1 MGPRS
6 TRLNAV
12 RWLIA
17 IAIAAMTG
25 LSMTHR
31 RPDPLQR
38 LVAAAAQCNLRP
50 TEARL
55 SEFPYAANATT
66 RSDNDSPNAL
76 VRLRGAAAEILDGS
90 AARDQ
95 YVVGVS
101 ELIAGNPAAASET
114 LERVARTSN
123 DARIWNDLAA
133 ARMEMA
139 RQHDIPELI
148 AQALAD
154 ALKAIEL
161 DSDYLPAY
169 FNRALALDALHINP
183 AAERAYLDYL
193 SRDASSPWADE
204 ARERLASLP
213 KSTAAAEWAQARPR
227 LERVCRDGD
236 DTAATAIVRRF
247 PQQARKW
254 GEGPYLSDWADNT
267 ERNPAL
273 ATQSL
278 AVARCV
284 GRALQAVSGERLLL
298 DAVLAVDRQTHL
310 PLLSRAHAAY
320 RGGRLAYRD
329 GDQQTAA
336 RLFAQ
341 ASTTFEA
348 AQSPMTFV
356 AAFYG
361 ACTVVDSGD
370 SSGGLALLDALAS
383 RLEPSYRALRA
394 QIEYERGLALGRAGR
409 VYEGTD
415 ATREAL
421 RQFEALNETE
431 NATRMRTNLLA
442 ALTFGGAST
451 DAWRMRRTVF
461 ADASASGTPDA
472 LEQALL
478 AAVYDEMIERRW
490 EIAGAL
496 AAELSKFD
504 LQSQIV
510 RAETL
515 LWRSFARGR
524 TAAVIDATT
533 FGPAHAAA
541 GAIRDPALREELL
554 DKIHLAEAD
563 LFAERD
569 PARARRFADAAI
581 EYRRRRFPYLL
592 PAAYVVR
599 ARASRALGDISSA
612 TADLDLAIDAIEQ
625 QRRTLR
631 DDISRD
637 SYIGGDVR
645 MFDEAL
651 DLAASSA
658 DYERMF
664 RIAEHSSARLI
675 TARLGATPARSL
687 RELPALVPGGTTIL
701 HFTTLRDDSIA
712 IGINARGVRV
722 VKIGAGRDALS
733 AQRDQFL
740 AAIAD
745 DTSAYELACALHDE
759 LLAPFAAEI
768 AGASSLVIVT
778 DETLAPI
785 PFAAL
790 ADRATG
796 RFVIED
802 HAVSHAPT
810 VGTWIVRH
818 AEAHGQ
824 NHGRAVVA
832 GDPALDTERF
842 PSLPRLLA
850 ARGEVAAIARM
861 YGDDGEPLLGEHV
874 TRERLLASMPE
885 ADVIHIA
892 AHAVING
899 RDASRSVIP
908 LTPGAH
914 DAGLLSV
921 QDVTRLKLQRSPVVV
936 LAGCRTA
943 VEATGHGST
952 TSFALAFLA
961 AGSRAV
967 AATLWN
973 VDDEDA
979 RDFSVS
985 FHRDLGA
992 GITPAVALRRTQL
1005 AMMQNKG
1012 RNRLKAWAG
1021 FQIYGFE

>member
-31 RPDPLQR
+31 RPDPLQQ

-50 TEARL
+50 IEARL
-55 SEFPYAANATT
+55 SEFPYARRPAA
-66 RSDNDSPNAL
+66 RSGDDSPNAL
-76 VRLRGAAAEILDGS
+76 VRLRGAAAEMLEGGG
-90 AARDQ
+90 ARDP
-95 YVVGVS
+95 YVVGVG
-101 ELIAGNPAAASET
+101 ELIAGNPVAASET

-139 RQHDIPELI
+139 RQHDVPELI

-154 ALKAIEL
+154 TLKAIEL
-161 DSDYLPAY
+161 DPDYLPAY
-169 FNRALALDALHINP
+169 FNRALALDALHVNP

-193 SRDASSPWADE
+193 SRDPSSPWADE
-204 ARERLASLP
+204 ARQRLASLP

-236 DTAATAIVRRF
+236 ETAATAIVRKF

-267 ERNPAL
+267 QRDPAL
-273 ATQSL
+273 AAQSL

-329 GDQQTAA
+329 GDHQTAS

-370 SSGGLALLDALAS
+370 SSGGLALLDTLAS
-383 RLEPSYRALRA
+383 RLEPSYHALRA

-409 VYEGTD
+409 VYEATD

-421 RQFEALNETE
+421 RRFEALNETE

-451 DAWRMRRTVF
+451 EAWRMRRTVF
-461 ADASASGTPDA
+461 ADASASGTPDV

-478 AAVYDEMIERRW
+478 GAVYDEMIERRW

-496 AAELSKFD
+496 ATELSKFE
-504 LQSQIV
+504 LQSQLF

-524 TAAVIDATT
+524 TAAVVDPAT

-541 GAIRDPALREELL
+541 GAIRDPGLREELL

-569 PARARRFADAAI
+569 PTRARRFADAAI
-581 EYRRRRFPYLL
+581 EYRRHRFPYML

-599 ARASRALGDISSA
+599 ARASRALGDIGSA
-612 TADLDLAIDAIEQ
+612 AADLDLAIDAIEQ

-637 SYIGGDVR
+637 SYIGGDFR

-675 TARLGATPARSL
+675 TARMGASPPARSL
-687 RELPALVPGGTTIL
+687 QELPARVPPGTTLL
-701 HFTTLRDDSIA
+701 HFTTLRADTIG

-740 AAIAD
+740 AAIAG

-759 LLAPFAAEI
+759 LLSPFAAEI

-802 HAVSHAPT
+802 HAISHAPT

-818 AEAHGQ
+818 AEAHGR
-824 NHGRAVVA
+824 NRGRAVVA

-842 PSLPRLLA
+842 PSLPRLVA
-850 ARGEVAAIARM
+850 ARGEVAAIARL
-861 YGDDGEPLLGEHV
+861 YGDGEPLLGEHV

-892 AHAVING
+892 AHAVVNG
-899 RDASRSVIP
+899 RDVSRSVIP
-908 LTPGAH
+908 LTPDAH

-921 QDVTRLKLQRSPVVV
+921 QDVTRLRLQRSPVVV

-943 VEATGHGST
+943 VESAGHGST

-979 RDFSVS
+979 RDFSVA
-985 FHRDLGA
+985 FHKDLGA
-992 GITPAVALRRTQL
+992 GIAPSGALRRTQL
-1005 AMMQNKG
+1005 ALMQSKG
-1012 RNRLKAWAG
+1012 RNRLHAWAG
-1021 FQIYGFE
+1021 FQIYGYE

>member
-31 RPDPLQR
+31 RPDLLQQ

-50 TEARL
+50 IEARL
-55 SEFPYAANATT
+55 SEFPYAGRPAT
-66 RSDNDSPNAL
+66 RSGDDSPNAL
-76 VRLRGAAAEILDGS
+76 VRLRGAAAEMLDSCAG
-90 AARDQ
+90 RDQ

-101 ELIAGNPAAASET
+101 ELIAGNPVTASET

-123 DARIWNDLAA
+123 DARSWNDLAA

-154 ALKAIEL
+154 ALEAIEL
-161 DSDYLPAY
+161 DPDYLPAY

-193 SRDASSPWADE
+193 SRDASSQWANE
-204 ARERLASLP
+204 ARQRLSSVP
-213 KSTAAAEWAQARPR
+213 RSTAAAEWAQERPR

-236 DTAATAIVRRF
+236 HAAATAIVRKF

-267 ERNPAL
+267 DRNPAL
-273 ATQSL
+273 AAQSL

-284 GRALQAVSGERLLL
+284 GGALQAVSGERLLL
-298 DAVLAVDRQTHL
+298 DAVLAVDRQSHRA
-310 PLLSRAHAAY
+310 LLSRAHAAY

-336 RLFAQ
+336 RLFEQ
-341 ASTTFEA
+341 AATTFEA

-356 AAFYG
+356 AAFYR

-370 SSGGLALLDALAS
+370 SSGGLALLDSLAS
-383 RLEPSYRALRA
+383 RLAPSYLALRA
-394 QIEYERGLALGRAGR
+394 QIEYERGLALGRLGR

-421 RQFEALNETE
+421 RRFEALNETE

-451 DAWRMRRTVF
+451 EAWRMRRTVF
-461 ADASASGTPDA
+461 AEASASGTPDA

-478 AAVYDEMIERRW
+478 GAVYDEMIERRW

-496 AAELSKFD
+496 ATELSKFE
-504 LQSQIV
+504 LQSQLF

-524 TAAVIDATT
+524 TAAAVDPAT

-541 GAIRDPALREELL
+541 GAIRDPDLREEVL

-563 LFAERD
+563 LFAERE
-569 PARARRFADAAI
+569 PSRARRFADAAI
-581 EYRRRRFPYLL
+581 EYRRHRFPYLL

-599 ARASRALGDISSA
+599 ARAFRALGDVGSA

-651 DLAASSA
+651 ELAASSA
-658 DYERMF
+658 DYDRMF

-675 TARLGATPARSL
+675 TARLGADPPARSL
-687 RELPALVPGGTTIL
+687 QELPARVPGGTTVL
-701 HFTTLRDDSIA
+701 HFTTLRDYSIG
-712 IGINARGVRV
+712 IGINAHGVRV
-722 VKIGAGRDALS
+722 VKIAAGRGALS

-740 AAIAD
+740 ASIAD

-759 LLAPFAAEI
+759 FLAPFAAEI

-796 RFVIED
+796 RFVID
-802 HAVSHAPT
+802 DRAVSHAPT

-818 AEAHGQ
+818 TEAHGQ
-824 NHGRAVVA
+824 NHGRAVIA
-832 GDPALDTERF
+832 GDPALDVQRF
-842 PSLPRLLA
+842 PSLPRLVA

-861 YGDDGEPLLGEHV
+861 YGDSESLLGEDA
-874 TRERLLASMPE
+874 TRERLLASMPD

-892 AHAVING
+892 AHAVVNG

-908 LTPGAH
+908 LTPIAH

-921 QDVTRLKLQRSPVVV
+921 QDVTRLRLQRSPVVV

-943 VEATGHGST
+943 VEAAGHGST

-973 VDDEDA
+973 VDDEAA

-992 GITPAVALRRTQL
+992 GITPSEAVRRAQLRLLQAR
-1005 AMMQNKG
+1005 G
-1012 RNRLKAWAG
+1012 RDRLREWAG
-1021 FQIYGFE
+1021 FQLCGYE